1 MAARERT
8 GPRMTIPTQLVL
20 RALLAEP
27 AQELYGLQICETA
40 GLPSGTIHPIL
51 ARLEGQG
58 WLESRWEDIKPKAV
72 GRPRRRYY
80 RLTEDGAERARI
92 ALAQATTSVSTIG
105 LRPRPAAAGSAYAGA
120 GGVA

>member
-1 MAARERT
+1 MSKQP
-8 GPRMTIPTQLVL
+8 GPRMTLPTQLVL

-27 AQELYGLQICETA
+27 TQEMYGLQICQAA

-51 ARLEGQG
+51 ARFEGLG
-58 WLESRWEDIKPKAV
+58 WLESHWEDVSPQEE

-92 ALAQATTSVSTIG
+92 ALAQAATSVSTLS
-105 LRPRPAAAGSAYAGA
+105 LRTRPARGLA
-120 GGVA
+120 

>member
-1 MAARERT
+1 MVSKKQP

-27 AQELYGLQICETA
+27 TQEMYGLEICSAA

-51 ARLEGQG
+51 SRFEGLG
-58 WLESRWEDIKPKAV
+58 WLESRWEDVVPQDE

-80 RLTEDGAERARI
+80 KLTEEGAERARI
-92 ALAQATTSVSTIG
+92 ALAQATISLASLG
-105 LRPRPAAAGSAYAGA
+105 LRPRPA
-120 GGVA
+120 GGLA